1 MDKKNILKEQKVN
14 QINLIET
21 IKSKYILAL
30 IFNNLKKKNYYKII
44 KYNKKI
50 QKEFNLNIKD
60 YKEFSEIII
69 EIIPN
74 KKYYGSFI
82 HFADKKDESFAK
94 IYLNDNNN
102 DIKRSKI
109 KEDEINKIGKIKI
122 HISNKIKSFH
132 KLFYY
137 CKCIES
143 IDFKNFNREDI
154 TDMSLMFYECNLL
167 KDLSLSQFITKNV
180 TDMSYMFFNCNSL
193 KQLNLSNF
201 TTNKVTDMNNMFYN
215 CSSLK
220 ELDLSNFRT
229 NNVNNMKCMF
239 CRCSSLTELNI
250 SNFNT
255 ENVTNMYYMFSRC
268 SLLKELNLSNFNTFN
283 VTDMKGMFYYCPLLQ
298 DLNIKNFE
306 FINVQ
311 DIKDMFSNC
320 SDELKNNIKFLYK
333 DIKEEAFN

>member
-1 MDKKNILKEQKVN
+1 MEENNIHKDEKLN
-14 QINLIET
+14 QVNLIEN
-21 IKSKYILAL
+21 IKSKYILEL
-30 IFNNLKKKNYYKII
+30 IFNHLKKKNYFKII

-69 EIIPN
+69 ELIPN

-82 HFADKKDESFAK
+82 HFADKKELYAQ
-94 IYLNDNNN
+94 IYFNGNNN
-102 DIKRSKI
+102 DIKRNYI
-109 KEDEINKIGKIKI
+109 KEDEINKINKIKI
-122 HISNKIKSFH
+122 HISNKIKSFN

-137 CKCIES
+137 CRCIES

-154 TDMSLMFYECNLL
+154 TDMSYMFYECNSL
-167 KDLSLSQFITKNV
+167 KELSFSQFISKNV
-180 TDMSYMFFNCNSL
+180 KDMSYMFFNCNSL

-201 TTNKVTDMNNMFYN
+201 TTNNVTDMNNMFYN

-229 NNVNNMKCMF
+229 YNVTNMKCMF

-320 SDELKNNIKFLYK
+320 SDELKNNIKLLYK
-333 DIKEEAFN
+333 DIKGEAFN